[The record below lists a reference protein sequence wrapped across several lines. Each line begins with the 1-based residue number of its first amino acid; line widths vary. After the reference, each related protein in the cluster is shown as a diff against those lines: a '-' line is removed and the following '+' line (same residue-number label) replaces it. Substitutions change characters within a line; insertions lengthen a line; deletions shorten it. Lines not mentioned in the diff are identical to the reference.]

1 MSITENLSVLGN
13 KVEGSLEASQL
24 EKFPAPNVSEVTFE
38 SHELTAL
45 CPVTLQPDIYTI
57 KISYVPNGFCVESKT
72 LKLYL
77 TRFRNEGIF
86 GESITAKIADDLFE
100 AIAPK
105 ALKVE
110 TTQQIRGGLQMTSRA
125 VRTDAPLA
133 NLA

>member
-24 EKFPAPNVSEVTFE
+24 AKFPAPNVSEVTFE

>member
-1 MSITENLSVLGN
+1 MTQTNHLTVLGQ
-13 KVEGSLEASQL
+13 KVDGSLEASQL
-24 EKFPAPNVSEVTFE
+24 EKFPAPNVSEVSFE

-45 CPVTLQPDIYTI
+45 CPVTNQPDVYTI

-77 TRFRNEGIF
+77 MRFRNEGMF
-86 GESITAKIADDLFE
+86 GEAITAKIADDLFE

-105 ALKVE
+105 AIRIE
-110 TTQQIRGGLQMTSRA
+110 TTQQIRGGLQMTSKAIRNET
-125 VRTDAPLA
+125 VLA